1 MNPIDTNRI
10 ANALERIA
18 QALEHFNIEHA
29 HIDDIEV
36 QIAGTFAKDKFI
48 VLKNTSKNPFENAQ
62 PHPHFDY
69 EKKVFTKDGREEYQ
83 KELKK
88 DIAKE

>member
-29 HIDDIEV
+29 HIDEIDRNHVEGDV
-36 QIAGTFAKDKFI
+36 NTHAK
-48 VLKNTSKNPFENAQ
+48 NW
-62 PHPHFDY
+62 
-69 EKKVFTKDGREEYQ
+69 
-83 KELKK
+83 
-88 DIAKE
+88 